1 MWWSQRK
8 KTHWLTFQAS
18 GSRSS
23 RFIVELGT
31 VVEKRLIR
39 IQRAKAKVD
48 GAGRPGRTPGA
59 NASGRVLWR
68 RAPPI
73 GSDGLERFEI
83 VFFFNFLRFRF
94 QLFWRPSL
102 CRPRCRVPLPQSFFV
117 FDRIVF
123 LYKIDFQLVGSYR
136 LLPGF
141 TASYSIWLR
150 FTGFYLALP
159 SFTEFS
165 RDFTGFTLNCS
176 VYLRF
181 NFSFLDTYYKV

>member
-1 MWWSQRK
+1 M
-8 KTHWLTFQAS
+8 
-18 GSRSS
+18 SRMYSCV
-23 RFIVELGT
+23 IKWTG
-31 VVEKRLIR
+31 
-39 IQRAKAKVD
+39 
-48 GAGRPGRTPGA
+48 PGA
-59 NASGRVLWR
+59 RGERLGPRPLKARAADWKR
-68 RAPPI
+68 RA
-73 GSDGLERFEI
+73 RTFRNC
-83 VFFFNFLRFRF
+83 FFFNFLRFRF

>member
-1 MWWSQRK
+1 M
-8 KTHWLTFQAS
+8 
-18 GSRSS
+18 
-23 RFIVELGT
+23 
-31 VVEKRLIR
+31 EKRLIR

-48 GAGRPGRTPGA
+48 GAGRPGRTPRAASFEGA
-59 NASGRVLWR
+59 R
-68 RAPPI
+68 RRLEAT
-73 GSDGLERFEI
+73 GSNVSKL
-83 VFFFNFLRFRF
+83 FFFNFLRFRF

>member
-59 NASGRVLWR
+59 NARGERLGPRPLKARAADWKR
-68 RAPPI
+68 RA
-73 GSDGLERFEI
+73 RTFRNC
-83 VFFFNFLRFRF
+83 FFFQLSSFSFSTFLAPFSMPTTLPCSASSILFCIWSDRFSLQNRF
-94 QLFWRPSL
+94 PTSW
-102 CRPRCRVPLPQSFFV
+102 VLP
-117 FDRIVF
+117 
-123 LYKIDFQLVGSYR
+123 
-136 LLPGF
+136 
-141 TASYSIWLR
+141 T
-150 FTGFYLALP
+150 FTGFYCFILDLAAFYGILP
-159 SFTEFS
+159 CVT
-165 RDFTGFTLNCS
+165 
-176 VYLRF
+176 
-181 NFSFLDTYYKV
+181 

>member
-83 VFFFNFLRFRF
+83 VLF
-94 QLFWRPSL
+94 QLSSFSFSTFLAPFSMPTTLPCSASSVLFCIWSDRFSL
-102 CRPRCRVPLPQSFFV
+102 QNRFPTSWVLP
-117 FDRIVF
+117 
-123 LYKIDFQLVGSYR
+123 
-136 LLPGF
+136 
-141 TASYSIWLR
+141 T
-150 FTGFYLALP
+150 FTGFYCFILDLAAFYGILP
-159 SFTEFS
+159 CVT
-165 RDFTGFTLNCS
+165 
-176 VYLRF
+176 
-181 NFSFLDTYYKV
+181 